1 MAFPET
7 SVLGAF
13 FKSMVDLFQ
22 VSLVAISD
30 AGLVFFNFLF
40 CKALLL
46 LRHRPHRLLPFA
58 LALAFPSLIEKQIWL
73 TLTLTLTLTTKMKHE
88 T

>member
-30 AGLVFFNFLF
+30 AGLVFLIFYFVRPFFFFAIAPIGF
-40 CKALLL
+40 C
-46 LRHRPHRLLPFA
+46 LLPW
-58 LALAFPSLIEKQIWL
+58 PWL
-73 TLTLTLTLTTKMKHE
+73 FHL
-88 T
+88 